1 MPDQSQNTMSR
12 PDLDERQVSR
22 RTLLRGAG
30 LLGVGVGF
38 GLTGLL
44 SACGIAAENK
54 DAAGQPTGAAG
65 GTLTLGIDATSAVID
80 PAFYTSL
87 GDWMAVDCI
96 CRGLTF
102 ISFET
107 NEPTP
112 DLAESWKVSED
123 ELTYTFVL
131 RKGVTFHDG
140 TTLTS
145 ADVLASLNRQFDPK
159 DKTLPK
165 GATRPLASLGANVA
179 ALTAVD
185 EGTVKLVLKKPD
197 RTVLAR
203 LSDIG
208 GRIISKA
215 ALAKYGADIG
225 KNLVGTGPF
234 KYSAATAGQSI
245 TLESFDGFR
254 LGKPPI
260 DRLVLRQ
267 VQDPS
272 TIVSSLLSGD
282 LSATQ
287 FTPYSAVSQ
296 MKQDDSVTV
305 QNTPLGFDA
314 ILLIDARRIP
324 EVKVRKAINLA
335 IDRAAIVA
343 QAFFGVAAEPV
354 GYAIPPSQTSHDTG
368 LADLSAHDTAA
379 AKRLLEEAGAVG
391 REVGLMAASDS
402 WHPKAAQII
411 AQNLT
416 DIGLKVKTDSVD
428 PSTYFSRL
436 VDKNDEFH
444 ELMIWERNSYI
455 PDPDNMVG
463 SMANPAGLYGST
475 LSGLDTL
482 DGADTLAGELFDAKN
497 LPDGPERT
505 SAYSKIQRRWAEDYM
520 VLSML
525 AYSTNLVVSNSQV
538 KGMNV
543 KALSNHR
550 CFMERSSV

>member
-1 MPDQSQNTMSR
+1 MSIPSR
-12 PDLDERQVSR
+12 HPSPPAEMSR

-44 SACGIAAENK
+44 SACGVAAE
-54 DAAGQPTGAAG
+54 DAGKGGQGG

-80 PAFYTSL
+80 PAFYTSI
-87 GDWMAVDCI
+87 GDWMAVDCV

-107 NEPTP
+107 NEPAP
-112 DLAESWKVSED
+112 DLAEKWEISED
-123 ELTYTFVL
+123 GLTYAFTL
-131 RKGVTFHDG
+131 RQGVKFHDG

-145 ADVLASLNRQFDPK
+145 ADVLASLNRQFDPD

-165 GATRPLASLGANVA
+165 GASRPLASVGANVKS
-179 ALTAVD
+179 LKAVD
-185 EGTVKLVLKKPD
+185 ERTVEMVLKKPD

-215 ALAKYGADIG
+215 ALDKHGAGIG

-234 KYSAATAGQSI
+234 KFATATAGQSV
-245 TLESFDGFR
+245 TLEAFDGFR
-254 LGKPPI
+254 LGKPPVE
-260 DRLVLRQ
+260 RLVLRQ
-267 VQDPS
+267 IQDPS
-272 TIVSSLLSGD
+272 TMVSSLLSGD
-282 LSATQ
+282 VSGTQ
-287 FTPYSAVSQ
+287 FTPYSAVNQ

-305 QNTPLGFDA
+305 QTTPNGFDA
-314 ILLIDARRIP
+314 ILMIDARRIP
-324 EVKVRKAINLA
+324 ELKVRKAINLA

-343 QAFFGVAAEPV
+343 QAFFGVAEEPAGFAV
-354 GYAIPPSQTSHDTG
+354 PPAQNGHDPG
-368 LADLSAHDTAA
+368 LADLSAHDVEQ
-379 AKRLLEEAGAVG
+379 AKQLLQEAGAVG
-391 REVGLMAASDS
+391 REVALMAPSDT

-411 AQNLT
+411 AQNLG

-428 PSTYFSRL
+428 PATYFNRL
-436 VDKNDEFH
+436 ADKDDEFH

-463 SMANPAGLYGST
+463 SMASPTSLYGST
-475 LSGLDTL
+475 ITGLDTL
-482 DGADTLAGELFDAKN
+482 DGSGAFADELFEAKN

-505 SAYSKIQRRWAEDYM
+505 GAYSKIQRRWAEDYM

-525 AYSTNLVVSNSQV
+525 ACSTNLVVTGAQV
-538 KGMNV
+538 KDLNV
-543 KALSNHR
+543 KALANHR
-550 CFMERSSV
+550 CFMEHARV